1 MPYADTHM
9 GLGIKSG
16 SKALATTLRQNILS
30 IFITAHLAYN
40 MLRISVHVNCSL
52 DEINAN

>member
-1 MPYADTHM
+1 MPYANTHM